1 MRLNLLA
8 FLRPLGLAGLALA
21 LAAPG
26 MATASPASTAS
37 SARDTARRDASGAD
51 EPRPAIYL
59 LSDSDTKI
67 YLFGTVHVLPPG
79 FKWRS
84 RAVERVIAEA
94 DELIVE
100 TYEPPGRDDYSDAH
114 RQMRL
119 DKPSPILFRVPAEH
133 RKGLKSAIQT
143 SGIPIKYYDGMQT
156 WAAAMTLGMSQLL
169 GSYGADDADDAP
181 GVEDVL
187 EQVFRE
193 AGKPIGSVENPGM
206 VVDSLNAIPAE
217 EQAKLLIETIT
228 EGSPEELAN
237 SGDEDQ
243 LWSRGELDS
252 MARTLFDDFP
262 PALYDALLTRRN
274 RAWTGWLSERL
285 EKPGTILFAVGAGH
299 LGGPDSVRKML
310 EERGFRLT
318 RVN

>member
-8 FLRPLGLAGLALA
+8 FVRPLGLIGLALA
-21 LAAPG
+21 LSAPAAAAEGAP
-26 MATASPASTAS
+26 AAQTPVARASAGP
-37 SARDTARRDASGAD
+37 DAPS
-51 EPRPAIYL
+51 PAIYL

-84 RAVERVIAEA
+84 PAVDRIIAEA

-100 TYEPPGRDDYSDAH
+100 TYEAPGQSDFADAH
-114 RQMRL
+114 RRMQL
-119 DKPSPILFRVPAEH
+119 DKPSPILFRVAAEH
-133 RKGLKSAIQT
+133 RKPLKAAIQA
-143 SGIPIKYYDGMQT
+143 SGIPIKYLDGMQT

-169 GSYGADDADDAP
+169 GSYGAEDSADAP

-193 AGKPIGSVENPGM
+193 SGKPIGSVENPGL
-206 VVDSLNAIPAE
+206 VVDSLNAIPAG
-217 EQAKLLIETIT
+217 EQAKLLIETIS
-228 EGSPEELAN
+228 EGTPEELAQ
-237 SGDEDQ
+237 SDDEDQ
-243 LWSRGELDS
+243 MWARGELDA
-252 MARTLFDDFP
+252 MARTVFDDFP
-262 PALYDALLTRRN
+262 PALYEALLTRRN
-274 RAWTGWLSERL
+274 RAWTGWLEQRL

-299 LGGPDSVRKML
+299 LGGPDSLRTML
-310 EERGFRLT
+310 ARRGLQVT